1 MYCKKCGA
9 ELPDD
14 ARFCTSCGFDQTT
27 DRMPG
32 QRQEIRRQPSNYLWL
47 GILVTLL
54 CCMPFGIVSIVY
66 ASKVDSCFAAGNIE
80 EAFRYSS
87 KAKAWALWGIGLSLV
102 LFLIYIIIFV
112 LILGYDFMEI
122 GDYSLVNSYEN
133 VII

>member
-14 ARFCTSCGFDQTT
+14 ARFCTSCGFDQTA
-27 DRMPG
+27 DMVPR
-32 QRQEIRRQPSNYLWL
+32 QRQQTMQQPSNYLWL
-47 GILVTLL
+47 GILVTIL

-66 ASKVDSCFAAGNIE
+66 ASKVDSSFAAGKTD
-80 EAFRYSS
+80 EASRYSS
-87 KAKAWALWGIGLSLV
+87 KAKTWALWGIGLSLV

-122 GDYSLVNSYEN
+122 GDYSLINSYED
-133 VII
+133 III